1 MSLGVAG
8 ALIEDGGSEHT
19 LTTTELVIGGM
30 HCSACSTRI
39 QRNLAKAEGVASAAV
54 NLATNR
60 AFVTFDPA
68 VIDAGVLCEVVDA
81 AGYHAAPLM
90 DDGSASSQEADDH
103 WAARVALSWPLALI
117 ALLVALLGPETP
129 ASGWAVLILALAV
142 EAIGGWPFLRNAT
155 RLARHGA
162 TNMDTLIALGTVAA
176 LAVSAVEAIALGG
189 RHVHLGGSGAFAA
202 RLHGVMAPLIVAIV
216 ATGRYVEDRAKDR
229 AANALHSLLAL
240 RPPVARV
247 VRDAADEH
255 GELVPPEAIPV
266 RAMVRVRPGET
277 IPLDGEVIEGHAAVD
292 ESMLTGEP
300 LPVERGPGDQVTGG
314 TLNGSSTL
322 VVKVT
327 AIAGESVL
335 AHLQRLVDEAQRE
348 KPPIQRIA
356 DRISAV
362 FVPVVLVASVL
373 VFLGWWVVG
382 GNIGRAV
389 LSGVALLLVAC
400 PCAMGLAAP
409 VAIMVGSGRAAAL
422 GIFIRSGEALER
434 LSKVDTVVFDKTGT
448 LTERRAVVSE
458 VVADPGRTPNEV
470 LALAAAVEAESDHPI
485 ATAIMDAAHDGT
497 ARAADVEVLIGHGVR
512 GVVGHQ
518 VIEVHKV
525 AGGTDLSAPLTSAV
539 DRAQGAG
546 ETTVV
551 VRSDGAVIG
560 IISITTVLRPEAT
573 DAVAQLSEMGITS
586 AILSG
591 DTARAVA
598 SAAKAVGIDD
608 ATGDLTPD
616 DKLRAID
623 ELSSGDRTVLM
634 VGDGVNDAPALAK
647 ADIGCA
653 IGSGSQAALATS
665 DIALLS
671 NDLRGVPAAI
681 GVASSTYAVILQNF
695 GWAIGYNVSAM
706 PLAALGLLDPLVA
719 ALAMGVSSVLVVLN
733 SLRLTRLGRT
743 GPSSVTTT
751 LAGRGRTGLV
761 ISVLLPVILFAGLT
775 AVTQLISPARG
786 QSLVPD
792 LPSITTTGL
801 GHGLSV
807 QSYLDPG
814 ASGVNQLHVFVDGP
828 GASTSSVAVGVSGPS
843 GAAPARVY
851 KSSTAHFIA
860 IALLTPG
867 TWRFTETISV
877 GGAHHL
883 VTISRQVG

>member
-8 ALIEDGGSEHT
+8 TLLKDGDDGRT
-19 LTTTELVIGGM
+19 LATTELVIGGM

-39 QRNLAKAEGVASAAV
+39 QRNLAKADGVTSAAV

-60 AFVTFDPA
+60 AFVSFDPA
-68 VIDAGVLCEVVDA
+68 LIDADALCEVVDG
-81 AGYHAAPLM
+81 AGYHATPLGN
-90 DDGSASSQEADDH
+90 DGTQSDHKADDH
-103 WAARVALSWPLALI
+103 WATRVALSWPLALI

-129 ASGWAVLILALAV
+129 AAGWAVLVLALAV
-142 EAIGGWPFLRNAT
+142 EAIGGWPFLRNAA

-162 TNMDTLIALGTVAA
+162 TNMDTLIALGTLAA
-176 LAVSAVEAIALGG
+176 LVVSAVEAIALGG

-216 ATGRYVEDRAKDR
+216 ATGRYVEDRVKDR
-229 AANALHSLLAL
+229 AADALHSLLAL

-247 VRDAADEH
+247 VRDVTDQE
-255 GELVPPEAIPV
+255 GQLVPPETIPV
-266 RAMVRVRPGET
+266 RALVRVRPGES
-277 IPLDGEVIEGHAAVD
+277 IPLDGEIVEGHAAVD

-300 LPVERGPGDQVTGG
+300 LPVERGPGDAVTGG
-314 TLNGSSTL
+314 TLNGSSVL

-362 FVPVVLVASVL
+362 FVPVVLVASIL
-373 VFLGWWVVG
+373 VFLGWWIVG
-382 GNIGRAV
+382 GNIGRAI

-422 GIFIRSGEALER
+422 GIFVRSGDALER
-434 LSKVDTVVFDKTGT
+434 LAKVDTVVFDKTGT
-448 LTERRAVVSE
+448 LTERRAEVSE
-458 VVADPGRTPNEV
+458 VTAVEHHTEDGV
-470 LALAAAVEAESDHPI
+470 LALAAAVEVESDHPI
-485 ATAIMDAAHDGT
+485 ALAIIDAARDAT
-497 ARAADVEVLIGHGVR
+497 ARASNVEVLAGHGVR
-512 GVVGHQ
+512 GIVADQVV
-518 VIEVHKV
+518 EVHRIND
-525 AGGTDLSAPLTSAV
+525 ALDLGGLLNDAAN
-539 DRAQGAG
+539 RAHNAG
-546 ETTVV
+546 ETAVV
-551 VRSDGAVIG
+551 VRRAGIVIG
-560 IISITTVLRPEAT
+560 IISITTVLRPEAIA
-573 DAVAQLSEMGITS
+573 AVAQLASMGIGS

-591 DTARAVA
+591 DNARAVTSTA
-598 SAAKAVGIDD
+598 TAVGIDD

-616 DKLRAID
+616 DKLRAI
-623 ELSSGDRTVLM
+623 EERSTGDRTVLM

-647 ADIGCA
+647 AAVGCA

-665 DIALLS
+665 DIALLG

-695 GWAIGYNVSAM
+695 GWAVGYNVSAM

-719 ALAMGVSSVLVVLN
+719 AIAMGLSSVLVVLN

-751 LAGRGRTGLV
+751 LAGRGRASLV
-761 ISVLLPVILFAGLT
+761 ISVLLPVVLFAGLT

-786 QSLVPD
+786 QSLLPD
-792 LPSITTTGL
+792 LPSITTSAL
-801 GHGLSV
+801 GHGVSI

-814 ASGVNQLHVFVDGP
+814 SAGVNQLHVFVDGP
-828 GASTSSVAVGVSGPS
+828 GASSANVAIRIEGPA
-843 GAAPARVY
+843 GAIPTRVY

-867 TWRFTETISV
+867 TWHFTETISINDSNQIVSITRHV
-877 GGAHHL
+877 G
-883 VTISRQVG
+883 